1 MTIPDG
7 TRTEAHPPAG
17 KAGPPRRRPT
27 RLSSAWVSM
36 VLAAIFLVLL
46 GILLVPGTGRIIQ
59 LRRTA
64 RRHRKAAGQAN
75 SSQSEYVRP
84 KAPEPATRR
93 GAGQ

>member
-1 MTIPDG
+1 
-7 TRTEAHPPAG
+7 
-17 KAGPPRRRPT
+17 
-27 RLSSAWVSM
+27 M

-46 GILLVPGTGRIIQ
+46 GILLVAVPGTGRIIQ

-75 SSQSEYVRP
+75 SGQSGHKRP
-84 KAPEPATRR
+84 KAPEPATATRR